1 MSDRIVSIG
10 LGEFSVSVDPET
22 TLVAYGLG
30 SCIGLTLYDPEVG
43 AGGMAHVVLPERPS
57 NSADDGGAKYADTGV
72 DRLAAELER
81 AGGKRRRMIVKMAGG
96 AQLLALPLNGHRW
109 DIGERNINAVRQS
122 LARCGLVLAT
132 FDVGGAHG
140 RTLRLRVHDGQ
151 VMVSTI
157 GRGEKIL

>member
-57 NSADDGGAKYADTGV
+57 NSADDGGAKYADTAV

-81 AGGKRRRMIVKMAGG
+81 SGGKRGRMVVKMAGG
-96 AQLLALPLNGHRW
+96 AQLLALPLNGHHW
-109 DIGERNINAVRQS
+109 DIGERNINAVRKS
-122 LARCGLVLAT
+122 LARCGLVLAPH
-132 FDVGGAHG
+132 DVGGAHG
-140 RTLRLRVHDGQ
+140 RTLRLHIHDGR
-151 VMVSTI
+151 VVVSTI

>member
-10 LGEFSVSVDPET
+10 LGEFSVSADPET

-30 SCIGLTLYDPEVG
+30 SCVGLTLYDPALG
-43 AGGMAHVVLPERPS
+43 AGGMAHVVLPERPTT
-57 NSADDGGAKYADTGV
+57 SADDGGAKYADTAV
-72 DRLAAELER
+72 DRLLAELER
-81 AGGKRRRMIVKMAGG
+81 VGGKRQRMIVKMTGG

-109 DIGERNINAVRQS
+109 DIGERNIEAVKRS
-122 LARCGLVLAT
+122 LARCGLVLGS

-140 RTLRLRVHDGQ
+140 RTMRFRIQDGRVS
-151 VMVSTI
+151 VSTI